1 MAIAGDSLADCLK
14 EGRADEWNVIQ
25 YERFVDES
33 TEARKLATKRTP
45 LYWY

>member
-1 MAIAGDSLADCLK
+1 MAIGGNSLSDCLK
-14 EGRADEWNVIQ
+14 DGHANEWKRIE

-45 LYWY
+45 LYW